1 MFISDEK
8 TVEETVRCYKM
19 QTKSEVSSGLRR
31 QKAGVSLNM
40 SAKDKEDRAAVQAE
54 GSREDQRLGHN
65 PRAIQEGKHEL
76 QQLNSGASSSC
87 TVSLTDNTDGGQ
99 FFNPPSS
106 LVKPCPDSCVYGI
119 SRQARGGY
127 GVEWS
132 SLGPL
137 IP

>member
-1 MFISDEK
+1 MFISDVK
-8 TVEETVRCYKM
+8 TVEETERFYKM
-19 QTKSEVSSGLRR
+19 QSKCEVSSGLRR

-40 SAKDKEDRAAVQAE
+40 SAKDKEDRAAVQEE
-54 GSREDQRLGHN
+54 GSREDQRVGHN
-65 PRAIQEGKHEL
+65 PSAIYQGKPEL
-76 QQLNSGASSSC
+76 QQLNSGAYSSC

-106 LVKPCPDSCVYGI
+106 LVKPCHDSCVYGI

-137 IP
+137 RP